1 MTLFVF
7 DYTFKMKTF
16 SFKRRIPAFTSVFFL
31 ISVFWLGAESWNPAK
46 TRALV
51 LGVLVWD
58 DPALAT
64 WPDKGRSD
72 AVLVETLKS
81 RGVKAGKITYLQNKA
96 ATRSASLAALD
107 ECLAASAADETFLFY
122 YCGHGG
128 RDKGT
133 TVFYP
138 YDCKKGGTL
147 GVKEVAERIA
157 KSFNGNR
164 VIFLA
169 DCCYSGGLNEAAA
182 ILQKSAK
189 AALVMASV
197 VSSSTSTGAWTFT
210 DSVVDVFS
218 GRIAGGS
225 SGIGIPEAAGYLLE
239 NMRNAD
245 AQLANIEKND
255 SFPSDFVLANPTP
268 PLVSARPL
276 FREAKSEGKWY
287 PVRILQ
293 KTETGYRVHYLG
305 YGDDSDEVVG
315 SDRLRLP
322 KFESFSSGDAVSVEW
337 SGTWYPAKVLETKNG
352 FNLVRYDGYGSEW
365 DEWVAGKRIQ
375 KK

>member
-1 MTLFVF
+1 
-7 DYTFKMKTF
+7 MKHSQWVR
-16 SFKRRIPAFTSVFFL
+16 SFFAFTAAFFL
-31 ISVFWLGAESWNPAK
+31 LLASVHGAESWNPSK
-46 TRALV
+46 TRALI

-72 AVLVETLKS
+72 AVLVEVLKS
-81 RGVKAGKITYLQNKA
+81 RSVKAEKITYLQNKA

-107 ECLAASAADETFLFY
+107 QCLAASEADETFLFY

-133 TVFYP
+133 TVLYP

-147 GVKEVAERIA
+147 DVKTLAERIA
-157 KSFNGNR
+157 QHFKGNR
-164 VIFLA
+164 VLLLA

-182 ILQKSAK
+182 ILQKSGK

-210 DSVVDVFS
+210 DSLIDVFS
-218 GRIAGGS
+218 GKISGGS
-225 SGIGIPEAAGYLLE
+225 SGISIADASGYLLE

-255 SFPSDFVLANPTP
+255 SFPADFVLAVSTP
-268 PLVSARPL
+268 PLVPARPL

-293 KTETGYRVHYLG
+293 KTETGFRIHYLG
-305 YGDDSDEVVG
+305 YGDDTDEVVG
-315 SDRLRLP
+315 PERLRLP
-322 KFESFSSGDAVSVEW
+322 KFESFSSG
-337 SGTWYPAKVLETKNG
+337 
-352 FNLVRYDGYGSEW
+352 
-365 DEWVAGKRIQ
+365 
-375 KK
+375 

>member
-1 MTLFVF
+1 MKHLLSIRNFFAFTAVFFFLFVSGL
-7 DYTFKMKTF
+7 D
-16 SFKRRIPAFTSVFFL
+16 
-31 ISVFWLGAESWNPAK
+31 AESWNPAK
-46 TRALV
+46 TRALI

-72 AVLVETLKS
+72 AVLVDVLKS
-81 RGVKAGKITYLQNKA
+81 RGVKADNITYLQNKA

-107 ECLAASAADETFLFY
+107 QCLTASSADETFLFY

-133 TVFYP
+133 TVLYP
-138 YDCKKGGTL
+138 YDCQKGGTL
-147 GVKEVAERIA
+147 DVKTLAERIA
-157 KSFNGNR
+157 KNFKGSR
-164 VIFLA
+164 VLLLA

-182 ILQKSAK
+182 ILQKSGK
-189 AALVMASV
+189 AALVLASV

-210 DSVVDVFS
+210 DSLVDVFS
-218 GRIAGGS
+218 GKFSGGS
-225 SGIGIPEAAGYLLE
+225 SGISIADAAAYLLE

-255 SFPSDFVLANPTP
+255 SFPADFVIATPAP
-268 PLVSARPL
+268 PLIPARPL
-276 FREAKSEGKWY
+276 FREAMSEGKWY

-293 KTETGYRVHYLG
+293 KSDEGFRIHYLG
-305 YGDDSDEVVG
+305 YGDDADEVVG
-315 SDRLRLP
+315 PDRLRLP
-322 KFESFSSGDAVSVEW
+322 KFEAFSTGDVVSVEW

-352 FNLVRYDGYGSEW
+352 FNLVRYDGYGAEW
-365 DEWVAGKRIQ
+365 DEWVAGKRI
-375 KK
+375 KKK